1 MQKTRF
7 YYEQQDQ
14 QIKLVSFSSRCHDN
28 GLRGANW
35 KRDFTVISAAI
46 YDF

>member
-14 QIKLVSFSSRCHDN
+14 QIKLVSFSSRCHGN
-28 GLRGANW
+28 GIERANW
-35 KRDFTVISAAI
+35 KRDLTVTSSAI